1 MIYRD
6 NSIDISNDA
15 AHVLRLQAEEY
26 VRERAELSAKNLDS
40 LSPEAMRQTLHQLQV
55 HQIELEMQNEELRRT
70 QLQLDAAL
78 SRYFD
83 LYDLAPVGYC
93 TISELGIILEAN
105 IAAATL
111 LGISRRELVGQ
122 RITRYVVKAQQDIFY
137 QYRKQ
142 HFISGEPLSCELQ
155 MMKSDGSSCW
165 VNLLTTAIEGING
178 ETVQRIV
185 LNDVTERKHLH
196 QVLHEKNIELERAKS
211 VAEKANL
218 AKTDF
223 LSSMSHELRTPLN
236 AILGFGQLIE
246 SGAPTPT
253 PSQQRSIGQILKA
266 GWYLLELIN
275 EILDLSLIESGK
287 LSLSL
292 EEISLNEVMVE
303 CQNMI
308 EPQAQKY
315 GITVTFPTLNS
326 LYLVKADHTRLKQV
340 LINLLSNAI
349 KYNKVYGS
357 AIVSYRTNSAGRI
370 RIGIEDTGE
379 GLSTSQIEQ
388 LFQPFNRL
396 GQEEH
401 KEEGTGIGLVV
412 CKRLVE
418 LMGGMIGVESTVG
431 VGSVF
436 WFELNLA
443 D

>member
-26 VRERAELSAKNLDS
+26 VRESAELSAKNLDS

-93 TISELGIILEAN
+93 TISELGVILEAN

-155 MMKSDGSSCW
+155 MMKSDGSYCW
-165 VNLLTTAIEGING
+165 VNLLTTAIEGVNG

-196 QVLHEKNIELERAKS
+196 QVLHEKI
-211 VAEKANL
+211 
-218 AKTDF
+218 
-223 LSSMSHELRTPLN
+223 SS
-236 AILGFGQLIE
+236 
-246 SGAPTPT
+246 
-253 PSQQRSIGQILKA
+253 
-266 GWYLLELIN
+266 
-275 EILDLSLIESGK
+275 
-287 LSLSL
+287 
-292 EEISLNEVMVE
+292 
-303 CQNMI
+303 
-308 EPQAQKY
+308 
-315 GITVTFPTLNS
+315 
-326 LYLVKADHTRLKQV
+326 
-340 LINLLSNAI
+340 
-349 KYNKVYGS
+349 
-357 AIVSYRTNSAGRI
+357 
-370 RIGIEDTGE
+370 
-379 GLSTSQIEQ
+379 
-388 LFQPFNRL
+388 
-396 GQEEH
+396 
-401 KEEGTGIGLVV
+401 
-412 CKRLVE
+412 
-418 LMGGMIGVESTVG
+418 
-431 VGSVF
+431 
-436 WFELNLA
+436 
-443 D
+443 